1 MARSWYT
8 RRKRR
13 NKVQIRGKV
22 PWDGWGKISPKG
34 RQRTRMLK
42 KCGSKCFLGK
52 RGTKSFP
59 ICAVYGNKISCTP
72 NDKGLWAA
80 YIRAREWGKPRR
92 TYKGKARPR
101 YRRRTYT
108 SVAKR
113 AKKMLRKRGQYV
125 GGGKGART
133 TVSVHGTPGP
143 GFSEDKGV
151 PKSFSFGAI
160 VPGSGVPS

>member
-1 MARSWYT
+1 M
-8 RRKRR
+8 
-13 NKVQIRGKV
+13 QIRGKV

-34 RQRTRMLK
+34 RQRTRMLR

-108 SVAKR
+108 NVAKK
-113 AKKMLRKRGQYV
+113 AKRMLRKRGQYV

-133 TVSVHGTPGP
+133 TVSVHGSPGP
-143 GFSEDKGV
+143 GFSGSKGV
-151 PKSFSFGAI
+151 PKNFSFGSI
-160 VPGSGVPS
+160 VPGSGVPA

>member
-1 MARSWYT
+1 MAKSWYT
-8 RRKRR
+8 RRKNR
-13 NKVQIRGKV
+13 NQVQIRGDV
-22 PWDGWGKISPKG
+22 PWAGWGKISPKG

-59 ICAVYGNKISCTP
+59 ICAVYGNKISCEP

-101 YRRRTYT
+101 YRRRSYT
-108 SVAKR
+108 RVARR
-113 AKKMLRKRGQYV
+113 AKDMLRKRGQYV
-125 GGGKGART
+125 GRGGDGKAP
-133 TVSVHGTPGP
+133 TVANIGP
-143 GFSEDKGV
+143 GFSLDKGV
-151 PKSFSFGAI
+151 PRTGGFGTA
-160 VPGSGVPS
+160 VPGSGVPA